1 MTYPLHGLTPLGSGR
16 LSEGEYF
23 DSLLALQSLDNTRSL
38 YYALSG
44 TETDGT
50 PAAPSAG
57 HAHDTAN
64 TELNWMQV
72 GSWRTATLLDSDR
85 YLARVVNETSAT
97 QIALAGFI
105 LPPGSTTVTPRAH
118 VVVPNGTTLTLLYEF
133 FTPAGLNGA
142 ASASVTLTK
151 AGPWDDGDEGPA
163 WFNGSNVDLSG
174 LAETDGKRIVY
185 VRVKA
190 SVDTATADV
199 AGFALGLTDES
210 SAPGSV
216 ALDEALALANEDL
229 SPDDLAALFIT
240 NPERLR
246 QLVFGVTYPLPRH
259 SRPHDHG
266 EGRGEP
272 LERHLLS
279 MVYGPHLAEG
289 GGATAGGTIGIPIL
303 EPAVGVNFETTPKV
317 LAQQGFFAPG
327 QVDNVAF
334 RLAAYLPGGGTESV
348 DLIVEVRP
356 LGDVGYGPGEN
367 LGIIETVTLTA
378 SGGDTYAEGEASM
391 DLSPLGDIHRD
402 RVFDVTIWQASNPGS
417 GKAYR
422 LCSLLAHRGTAPTS
436 LPELATHQ
444 PREEITY
451 AKILEGQE
459 VSTLLAAKIHR
470 VLNQVTLE
478 ALGGVPGLESD
489 LSTPDT
495 SDPWLRQLSET
506 HKHRGSFDDDSG
518 NRVDDGAP
526 VRLPLWAQ
534 AYVAHVA
541 ADTSGA
547 EDTLGTTAPVLGHKL
562 HPSTSTTLFGGRCS
576 IPKGLRAVEVYA
588 LVQPGIASLESRLWA
603 YCNADPT
610 NGDTAIH
617 VAMRSG
623 PFAAQADGVGNDLV
637 CQVLPQDGAAWAPN
651 ATRLAAG
658 QSVWTVD
665 ALKSV
670 ADLPST
676 VSVTNIPRWT
686 QPIRI
691 ELEPAPDASEGYA
704 YDIDLRLSFLLQ
716 FGTLYSTDQLEDET
730 TWATGARLLSVLVV
744 PAADDP
750 TPQPSARSMTRNL
763 GSVTNPTLPSG
774 GGGGAPSAHA
784 SSHHSGGSDPLSLG
798 SIAGTVGTS
807 QIADGAVTN
816 AKIRDGGA
824 CSVIGRSANS
834 SGDVADISAASDGQI
849 LRRSGGV
856 LGFGTIP
863 ASSVTGLV
871 PGGVASKWNPWAP
884 PSSIHALGDEF
895 DDSSLD
901 GKWSTWN
908 PATLLTVTEDPKGLK
923 LAGTDDPASSH
934 SVMGL
939 FQAIGADDEWEIVTR
954 AAVTTS
960 LGDGGLA
967 GLLLLQDPDI
977 NPTTSDLLHFYVRSG
992 TTGPD
997 IVGLNRH
1004 TAYNAA
1010 PTVVATNE
1018 YRASNAYLLIQ
1029 YKKTGNLYSAWRSSD
1044 GIGWTSLVRATSPVF
1059 TPGFLGVGINPFQ
1072 RDMHGRFE
1080 FFRVRSAASGLY
1092 DVFPEPLGG

>member
-774 GGGGAPSAHA
+774 GGGGAPTGAQYLVGAAHA
-784 SSHHSGGSDPLSLG
+784 DLSAERVVTDTATVALDLSVAGQAKANVPNDSITYAKLQNVSATDRLLGRDTAGAGDVEEIALSTGLEFSGSG
-798 SIAGTVGTS
+798 SIQVNTTTIATVAYVDSEIAAIQTTVDTKVQSLLFGASSIGTGSGANNYLNPGAASAAG
-807 QIADGAVTN
+807 
-816 AKIRDGGA
+816 GGN
-824 CSVIGRSANS
+824 SNIGR
-834 SGDVADISAASDGQI
+834 
-849 LRRSGGV
+849 RWY
-856 LGFGTIP
+856 F
-863 ASSVTGLV
+863 
-871 PGGVASKWNPWAP
+871 
-884 PSSIHALGDEF
+884 
-895 DDSSLD
+895 
-901 GKWSTWN
+901 
-908 PATLLTVTEDPKGLK
+908 
-923 LAGTDDPASSH
+923 
-934 SVMGL
+934 
-939 FQAIGADDEWEIVTR
+939 TR
-954 AAVTTS
+954 AATVRNVYVIISSGGPSQNVDYIVEKGTGTGAPATQEITVT
-960 LGDGGLA
+960 LA
-967 GLLLLQDPDI
+967 
-977 NPTTSDLLHFYVRSG
+977 
-992 TTGPD
+992 
-997 IVGLNRH
+997 
-1004 TAYNAA
+1004 
-1010 PTVVATNE
+1010 
-1018 YRASNAYLLIQ
+1018 
-1029 YKKTGNLYSAWRSSD
+1029 TGNTTAEDYSDS
-1044 GIGWTSLVRATSPVF
+1044 F
-1059 TPGFLGVGINPFQ
+1059 TVAKGDYIVVKAVPQAAL
-1072 RDMHGRFE
+1072 
-1080 FFRVRSAASGLY
+1080 ASG
-1092 DVFPEPLGG
+1092 VFISYVQLEVHY